1 MCVCVCVCVFLPGL
15 RVRDEVDVI
24 TITIIHRNK
33 TNAGGLADALHA
45 CNDDVPLCGT
55 YRKV

>member
-1 MCVCVCVCVFLPGL
+1 VCVCVFLPGL